1 MLEVTSWVR
10 SNYRSLILAILC
22 FGGFIFFEAHQQLF
36 YARNFNNGNPV
47 DVNLWDVFVG
57 GLYRWMIWL
66 VLAVPVALF
75 VMKHPL
81 KKLGVRSITQY
92 TLVLAGVLFLN
103 LALVTLNNVWQSPTF
118 SADFPEVLRFYFF
131 HKAPIIFVALVFLVI
146 MVHFFQNQQELSLSI
161 QEMGSLKYSNQQL
174 YEQLKN
180 ETLSDEDMVIQ
191 VKVGNRVK
199 LVPLESI
206 VWIEAD
212 DYCVR
217 IHDESGRAYTLRST
231 MKALEQRL
239 PASQFMRVHRKALV
253 NLSAVKE
260 YVFGAKPMVILNQ
273 GTEIPL
279 AQSRIKEVRSTLQ
292 GV

>member
-1 MLEVTSWVR
+1 MLEITSWVR
-10 SNYRSLILAILC
+10 SNYRTLILAILC

-36 YARNFNNGNPV
+36 YTRNFNNGNPS
-47 DVNLWDVFVG
+47 DATLWTVFIG

-66 VLAVPVALF
+66 VLAVPVVLF
-75 VMKHPL
+75 VLKQPL
-81 KKLGVRSITQY
+81 KKLGVKSITNY
-92 TLVLAGVLFLN
+92 TMLVAGILFLN
-103 LALVTLNNVWQSPTF
+103 LALVTLNNVWQSETF
-118 SADFPEVLRFYFF
+118 YADFPEAFEFYFF

-146 MVHFFQNQQELSLSI
+146 LVHFFKSQEELSLSI

-174 YEQLKN
+174 YEQLEN
-180 ETLSDEDMVIQ
+180 ETLNDEAMVIQ

-199 LVPLESI
+199 LVPLESV

-260 YVFGAKPMVILNQ
+260 YVFGSKPMIILNE

-279 AQSRIKEVRSTLQ
+279 AQSRIKDVRSLLQ

>member
-1 MLEVTSWVR
+1 MLEVTSWIR
-10 SNYRSLILAILC
+10 AHYRTLILAILC

-36 YARNFNNGNPV
+36 YARNFTNGNPV
-47 DVNLWDVFVG
+47 TATLWGVFVG
-57 GLYRWMIWL
+57 GFYRWMIWL
-66 VLAVPVALF
+66 VLAVPVVLF
-75 VMKHPL
+75 VLRHPI
-81 KKLGVRSITQY
+81 KQLGVKSITNY
-92 TLVLAGVLFLN
+92 AVLVAGVLFLN
-103 LALVTLNNVWQSPTF
+103 LALITLNNVWQSPTF
-118 SADFPEVLRFYFF
+118 SADFSETFTFYFF
-131 HKAPIIFVALVFLVI
+131 HKAPIIFVALIFLTI
-146 MVHFFQNQQELSLSI
+146 LVHFFKNQGELSLSI
-161 QEMGSLKYSNQQL
+161 QEMGSLKYTNQQL
-174 YEQLKN
+174 YEQIKDEAMKD
-180 ETLSDEDMVIQ
+180 ETMVIQ

-199 LVPLESI
+199 LVSLESI

-217 IHDESGRAYTLRST
+217 IHDQSGRSYTLRST

-260 YVFGAKPMVILNQ
+260 YAFGSKPMIILNQ

-279 AQSRIKEVRSTLQ
+279 AQSRIKELRNTLQ